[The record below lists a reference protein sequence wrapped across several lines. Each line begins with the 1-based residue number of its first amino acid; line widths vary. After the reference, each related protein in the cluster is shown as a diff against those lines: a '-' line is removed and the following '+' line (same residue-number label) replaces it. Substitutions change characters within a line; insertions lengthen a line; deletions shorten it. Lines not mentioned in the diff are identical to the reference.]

1 MTDTEPWN
9 LAKLEDDRSRLLLN
23 WVIFNC
29 AEALRIAGILLQP
42 IMPSKTN
49 RLLNE
54 MHISPD
60 NRTVAH
66 AYKGKD
72 ADYGT
77 ETGSV
82 ARMNKFDTLFPPTAN
97 GEMSDQEVLQEFKA
111 SLLNKSGN
119 RLNQMS
125 ELLAMEARMG
135 EEEVKRLIAE
145 AKKEADAAKQ
155 EEIKKREA
163 ALDAR
168 SKRA

>member
-1 MTDTEPWN
+1 
-9 LAKLEDDRSRLLLN
+9 
-23 WVIFNC
+23 
-29 AEALRIAGILLQP
+29 
-42 IMPSKTN
+42 MPSKTN

-54 MHISPD
+54 MHVSPD

-72 ADYGT
+72 VDYGT
-77 ETGSV
+77 ETGSADSV

-135 EEEVKRLIAE
+135 EEEVKRLITE

-168 SKRA
+168 SKKA